1 MKYITIPIILI
12 ILATTTYFLVKP
24 HLETELPMGGE
35 IEEAIVMPTDAKADL
50 DMLSADLQKLGVE
63 STSATNIE
71 KYFKGE
77 TKTLTPNEAND
88 WLEAVNKAKTDLRV
102 TQLKGVKGKEDLIN
116 KLNWLINEA
125 GKVDA
130 TTNIK

>member
-63 STSATNIE
+63 STSATKIE
-71 KYFKGE
+71 SYFKGE
-77 TKTLTPNEAND
+77 TKTLTYNEMND

-102 TQLKGVKGKEDLIN
+102 TQLKEVKGKEDLIN

>member
-63 STSATNIE
+63 STSATKIE
-71 KYFKGE
+71 SYFKGE
-77 TKTLTPNEAND
+77 TKTLTYNEMND

-102 TQLKGVKGKEDLIN
+102 TQLKEVKGKEDLLN

>member
-1 MKYITIPIILI
+1 MKYIIPIILI
-12 ILATTTYFLVKP
+12 IVATTTYFLLKP
-24 HLETELPMGGE
+24 HLETELPMGGP
-35 IEEAIVMPTDAKADL
+35 EAIVMPTDAKADL

-63 STSATNIE
+63 STSATKIE
-71 KYFKGE
+71 SYFKGE

-102 TQLKGVKGKEDLIN
+102 TQLKEVKGKEDLLN

>member
-1 MKYITIPIILI
+1 MKYIIPIILI
-12 ILATTTYFLVKP
+12 IATTIVYFLLIGVYVAQD
-24 HLETELPMGGE
+24 LPMGGE

-63 STSATNIE
+63 STSATKIE
-71 KYFKGE
+71 SYFKGE
-77 TKTLTPNEAND
+77 TKTLTYNEMND

-102 TQLKGVKGKEDLIN
+102 TQLKEVKGKEDLLN

>member
-1 MKYITIPIILI
+1 MKYIIPIILI
-12 ILATTTYFLVKP
+12 IATTIVYFLLIGVYVAQD
-24 HLETELPMGGE
+24 LPMGGE

-71 KYFKGE
+71 RYFKGE

-102 TQLKGVKGKEDLIN
+102 TQLKEVKGKEDLLN